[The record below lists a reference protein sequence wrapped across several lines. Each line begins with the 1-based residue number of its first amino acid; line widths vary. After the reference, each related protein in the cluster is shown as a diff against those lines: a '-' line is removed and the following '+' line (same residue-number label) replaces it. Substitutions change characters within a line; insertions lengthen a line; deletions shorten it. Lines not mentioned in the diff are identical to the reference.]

1 MTPTRLGRYDAC
13 VILGSIL
20 FLCLM
25 LWSLKMTPFLL
36 GGDQQLF
43 WTNALRMLQGELIYR
58 DFYEF
63 TPPGA
68 DVLYLTAF
76 KLLGARLW
84 VPNAVGLVIG
94 TTLCWLCF
102 RLARS
107 IMQPAP
113 ALLAAGLVLVPDYGY
128 WLDATHHWFSVLCV
142 LGAAAALMPGR
153 TRSRI
158 LIAGALCGLAS
169 FFTQTRG
176 VAAAVGFAAFLLWE
190 GLWTRQAWRVLLE
203 RWGLLLLG
211 FAAAWLAFS
220 SYFLIEAGV
229 SRIWYFQVIH
239 VLRYVNTE
247 WYTLLTAGG
256 GPVGWPLHSAC
267 LAIALPI
274 IYALT
279 LWRQGRTPGGAAL
292 LAFAGASMLA
302 EVALNPNPL
311 RVDCVAIPGILL
323 LVWLLAGEDRAPSR
337 CRNCAITIC
346 WLVIVG
352 LSAHRIWHR
361 NVERSAIADLPA
373 GRVAALPA
381 TALKLDWIARHT
393 APGQYFCEAT
403 YWSVYLPL
411 SLRVPLFASLDVQT
425 SPEFLDK
432 DLQQLEATHVRYVLW
447 SPLDRPRFPKF
458 EQFLSGR
465 YRLVHEFA
473 GQDQIWELQ
482 P

>member
-1 MTPTRLGRYDAC
+1 

-25 LWSLKMTPFLL
+25 LWSLQMTPFLL

-68 DVLYLTAF
+68 DVLYLSAF

-84 VPNAVGLVIG
+84 VPNAVVLLIG
-94 TTLCWLCF
+94 TTLTGLCF

-107 IMQPAP
+107 IMRAAP
-113 ALLAAGLVLVPDYGY
+113 AMLAAGLVLIPDYSY
-128 WLDATHHWFSVLCV
+128 WLDATHHWFSVFSV

-176 VAAAVGFAAFLLWE
+176 VAAAAGFAAFLLWE
-190 GLWTRQAWRVLLE
+190 VLWARQAWRVLLQ
-203 RWGLLLLG
+203 RWGLLLSG
-211 FAAAWLAFS
+211 FAAAWLALS
-220 SYFLIEAGV
+220 SYFLLEVGI
-229 SRIWYFQVIH
+229 SRIWYFQVVH
-239 VLRYVNTE
+239 VLRYIATD
-247 WYTLLTAGG
+247 WHTLLTRD
-256 GPVGWPLHSAC
+256 GPPVEWPLHSVC

-279 LWRQGRTPGGAAL
+279 LWRQGRAVGGATL
-292 LAFAGASMLA
+292 LAFAGAAMFA
-302 EVALNPNPL
+302 EVALNPNPF

-323 LVWLLAGEDRAPSR
+323 LVWLLAGEARTPSR
-337 CRNCAITIC
+337 CRSCAITIC
-346 WLVIVG
+346 WLVMVG

-361 NVERSAIADLPA
+361 NVERSVIADLPA
-373 GRVAALPA
+373 GRIAALPA
-381 TALKLDWIARHT
+381 SALKLDWIARHT

-411 SLRVPLFASLDVQT
+411 SLRVPLFAPLGVQT
-425 SPEFLDK
+425 SPEFLGR
-432 DLQQLEATHVRYVLW
+432 DLQQLEATQAHYILW
-447 SPLDRPRFPKF
+447 SPLDRPRFPEF
-458 EQFLSGR
+458 EQFLTRR

-473 GQDQIWELQ
+473 GQEQIWELQ